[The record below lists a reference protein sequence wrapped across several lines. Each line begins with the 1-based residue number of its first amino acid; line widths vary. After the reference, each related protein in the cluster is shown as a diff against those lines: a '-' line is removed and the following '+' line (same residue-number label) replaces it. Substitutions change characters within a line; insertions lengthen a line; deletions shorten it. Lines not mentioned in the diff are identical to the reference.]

1 MESWDGTLGGCPRL
15 LLECVVDQEHRLCL
29 SSNGYRDPEQTGPA
43 WRRVGRRIADVRH
56 LGWDIGVRAMARAS
70 GQHHSERLDFRLA
83 ASARDLLA
91 EKGRAV
97 RDEMESLAQSVMR
110 AGSYPAREEA
120 TRAFHAAM
128 DALKDR
134 VPPDVLLKL
143 SEHLPEV
150 EAIRLRESLHHRL
163 DH

>member
-1 MESWDGTLGGCPRL
+1 MSGTIY
-15 LLECVVDQEHRLCL
+15 
-29 SSNGYRDPEQTGPA
+29 SYPEQSGPA
-43 WRRVGRRIADVRH
+43 WRRFGRRIAELRH
-56 LGWDIGVRAMARAS
+56 LGWDIGVRAMARAA
-70 GQHHSERLDFRLA
+70 GQHRTERLDFRLA

-128 DALKDR
+128 DALKER

-150 EAIRLRESLHHRL
+150 EAIRLRESLRRRL

>member
-1 MESWDGTLGGCPRL
+1 VDEQRDMAGMAGRTYADP
-15 LLECVVDQEHRLCL
+15 LER
-29 SSNGYRDPEQTGPA
+29 GPA
-43 WRRVGRRIADVRH
+43 WRRLAYRVGELRH
-56 LGWDIGVRAMARAS
+56 LGWDLGVRAMTRAT
-70 GQHHSERLDFRLA
+70 GQHRGEHLDFRLA
-83 ASARDLLA
+83 ASARDLVA
-91 EKGRAV
+91 EKSRAV
-97 RDEMESLAQSVMR
+97 RDEMETLAQAVMR

-128 DALKDR
+128 DALKER

-150 EAIRLRESLHHRL
+150 EAVRLRESLRHRL